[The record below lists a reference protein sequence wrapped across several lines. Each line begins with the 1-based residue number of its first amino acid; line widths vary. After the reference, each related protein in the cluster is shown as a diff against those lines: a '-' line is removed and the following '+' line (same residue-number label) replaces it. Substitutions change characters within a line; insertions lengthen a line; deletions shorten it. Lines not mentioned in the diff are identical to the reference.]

1 LNVRIPD
8 RAWLRRE
15 GLPLALITAFAV
27 FIRSIPAWVYSTW
40 GPDYGVYY
48 AITMAFVSTRDFLS
62 TFPSTWG
69 SSGYGS
75 FPMLYW
81 IVLAI
86 HYLTGIPVGELL
98 VVVPPIIG
106 GLCVVPFYFLT
117 KTTTRNRWVAVVAA
131 ALLAVNPI
139 HVYQT
144 STTALLVVGHFF
156 GLLTLYLFVAAHRR
170 QRYFV
175 PLLLSTIALIL
186 SHHLS
191 TYIYFLSMVGMTA
204 FKHLRFRGLPSL
216 RLDFIYLSFT
226 LTAIVVYW
234 STRAPEMWTFMSGA
248 FFFAV
253 PAWAVI
259 IAGYAV
265 LACVYMLC
273 KRGVNLPEST
283 GWTRAMDKIRDWKFF
298 VVIVL
303 ALLVLMSALAA
314 AGAFDGRITF
324 LSIAYSTPFLL
335 TLGFIGVGFKHLFRY
350 RYISTVLSGWML
362 PIALSGIYG
371 LFTWNHILLP
381 DRHLEYLVEPLS
393 AVGGL
398 GFYILYRK
406 YLKDKRI
413 RIVRGRH
420 GMAETHGGMVFIRV
434 VQDGSISTIHIP
446 VATAPRDPIE
456 VEKREIRW
464 SPRLVIEAVFMSIL
478 LLTAAMAYPMVVEIH
493 KNEPYM
499 SEATLMAVEWLV
511 GHGDRNYTVATDH
524 RVGLMLKAYGFN
536 SSFEYVYFLW
546 NSTRWTDAAYELLG
560 MSETYPYPPV
570 KYVLIDDKMY
580 RYGVG
585 GYRGLSDPYVA
596 PIPISE
602 ESYEKFSFEPFH
614 LVERFEVEAYW
625 AEIYEVN
632 WSDALRY
639 ISSPPMDEGMQKL
652 SAFLNSTGGPVYGP
666 PHIARAVANVS
677 TLPPEG
683 WGNLSALGN
692 GSYVVV
698 DSLTAV
704 YGVYYLP
711 DRVVRVDVERVANG
725 AVEVFYYQSG
735 DYWVAMYKMR

>member
-1 LNVRIPD
+1 M
-8 RAWLRRE
+8 
-15 GLPLALITAFAV
+15 ITAFAV

-81 IVLAI
+81 IVLGI

-98 VVVPPIIG
+98 VTVPPVIG
-106 GLCVVPFYFLT
+106 GLCIVPFYFLI
-117 KTTTRNRWVAVVAA
+117 KNITRNRWIAIVAA

-156 GLLTLYLFVAAHRR
+156 GLLTLYLFLASHRK
-170 QRYFV
+170 QRYFI
-175 PLLLSTIALIL
+175 PLLISTIALIL

-191 TYIYFLSMVGMTA
+191 TYIYFLSMLGITA

-216 RLDFIYLSFT
+216 RLDFVYLSFT

-259 IAGYAV
+259 LAGYGV
-265 LACVYMLC
+265 LAGIYMLC
-273 KRGVNLPEST
+273 RSGLRLPDST
-283 GWTRAMDKIRDWKFF
+283 GWTKTMDGIRDWKFLALI
-298 VVIVL
+298 VIALLIVL
-303 ALLVLMSALAA
+303 SALAA
-314 AGAFDGRITF
+314 VGAFDGRITF
-324 LSIAYSTPFLL
+324 ISIAYSVPFLL

-350 RYISTVLSGWML
+350 RYISTVLSGWMM
-362 PIALSGIYG
+362 PVVLSGLYG
-371 LFTWNHILLP
+371 LITWNHILLP

-398 GFYILYRK
+398 GFYIFYRK

-413 RIVRGRH
+413 SIVWGKH
-420 GMAETHGGMVFIRV
+420 GLAETHGGMVFVRV
-434 VQDGSISTIHIP
+434 VQDGAISTVHIP
-446 VATAPRDPIE
+446 VATSPRDPIE

-464 SPRLVIEAVFMSIL
+464 SPRLVVEAIFLSIL

-499 SEATLMAVEWLV
+499 SDATLMAVEWLV
-511 GHGDRNYTVATDH
+511 EHGDKNYTVATDH
-524 RVGLMLKAYGFN
+524 RVGLMLNAYGFN
-536 SSFEYVYFLW
+536 SSFEYTYSLW
-546 NSTRWTDAAYELLG
+546 NSTEWGDAVYELLG
-560 MSETYPYPPV
+560 MSETHPYPPV

-585 GYRGLSDPYVA
+585 GYMGLTDPYVT

-602 ESYEKFSFEPFH
+602 GSYEKFSRTPFH
-614 LVERFEVEAYW
+614 LVERFEDGNYW

-632 WSDALRY
+632 WSAVVRDLTPPPPGEGLR
-639 ISSPPMDEGMQKL
+639 KL
-652 SAFLNSTGGPVYGP
+652 SAFLNSTHVSVYGP
-666 PHIARAVANVS
+666 PHIAMSLDNVS
-677 TLPPEG
+677 ALPPDG
-683 WGNLSALGN
+683 WENVSGLNV
-692 GSYVVV
+692 SYVVI
-698 DSLTAV
+698 DSLTAE

-711 DRVVRVDVERVANG
+711 DHFIRVDVDTITNG
-725 AVEVFYYQSG
+725 TVEVFYYQSG
-735 DYWVAMYKMR
+735 DYWVAMYRL